1 MVDKDKS
8 IKTTVEQEKITADK
22 LAFNNAAIEAIAKNA
37 ATRDALRKKIKDERA
52 ALSARRRA
60 SRSKG
65 SSGRTRLVGLSTL
78 NRPFLRQWTTK
89 LMATKENNEM
99 Q

>member
-1 MVDKDKS
+1 MPPK
-8 IKTTVEQEKITADK
+8 EKLKPED

-37 ATRDALRKKIKDERA
+37 AERDALRKKNKDERA

-60 SRSKG
+60 SRSTG

-78 NRPFLRQWTTK
+78 NRPFQGDGLQS
-89 LMATKENNEM
+89 
-99 Q
+99 

>member
-1 MVDKDKS
+1 MPPK
-8 IKTTVEQEKITADK
+8 EKLKPED

-37 ATRDALRKKIKDERA
+37 AERDALRKKNKDERA

-60 SRSKG
+60 SRSTG

-78 NRPFLRQWTTK
+78 NRPFTGDGLTS
-89 LMATKENNEM
+89 
-99 Q
+99 